1 MKTANATVAAM
12 AARLEREGRF
22 GATRSCL
29 QHGSVTVYAHCLRV
43 ACTACALAR
52 ALHLRVDENA
62 LIRGALLH
70 DYFLYDWHE
79 KDASHRMHGFTH
91 PATALRNAGEDWS
104 LSPIEKEIISKHM
117 FPLTPLPPTCREA
130 WLVCLADKLCA
141 AGETCGGLREKLPV
155 LRLKHA

>member
-1 MKTANATVAAM
+1 MKAANAAVAAM

-22 GATRSCL
+22 GATRVCL

-70 DYFLYDWHE
+70 DYFLYDWH
-79 KDASHRMHGFTH
+79 
-91 PATALRNAGEDWS
+91 
-104 LSPIEKEIISKHM
+104 
-117 FPLTPLPPTCREA
+117 
-130 WLVCLADKLCA
+130 
-141 AGETCGGLREKLPV
+141 
-155 LRLKHA
+155 